1 MTGVRSYYDE
11 GKRMAEMLNMDYHK
25 GAGLEVSFFF
35 LFIYFFLTILNISV
49 NVYFRLIN

>member
-35 LFIYFFLTILNISV
+35 FFIYFFLTILNISV

>member
-35 LFIYFFLTILNISV
+35 FFFTKLNISV

>member
-11 GKRMAEMLNMDYHK
+11 GKRTAEMLNMDYHR
-25 GAGLEVSFFF
+25 GAGLEVIFFF
-35 LFIYFFLTILNISV
+35 FFFFTKLNISV